1 LVIIKDEPHMK
12 LKLQLVQDGKVLF
25 DMPLSIT
32 DWSKE
37 ELETEFQATEG
48 EFGQFSKLFDALSH
62 ETRLRMMR
70 RLVED
75 ENRTMSFADF
85 MRDLDLNPKTVW
97 ENSKKLEE
105 SGLLKKTGRGRY
117 SCSDFGQTTFI
128 MMSLALHRFIQSLQQ
143 MDEY

>member
-1 LVIIKDEPHMK
+1 MR
-12 LKLQLVQDGKVLF
+12 LKLQLIQEGKILF
-25 DMPLSIT
+25 EMPLYIA

-37 ELETEFQATEG
+37 ELENEFRATEG
-48 EFGQFSKLFDALSH
+48 EFARFSKLFDALSH

-70 RLVED
+70 LLVED

-117 SCSDFGQTTFI
+117 TCSDFGQTTFI
-128 MMSLALHRFIQSLQQ
+128 MMSLALHRFIQSVQQ
-143 MDEY
+143 MEEY

>member
-1 LVIIKDEPHMK
+1 MKGEVHVK
-12 LKLQLVQDGKVLF
+12 LKLLLVQDGKVLF
-25 DMPLSIT
+25 EMPLSIA

-37 ELETEFQATEG
+37 ELESEFEATEG
-48 EFGQFSKLFDALSH
+48 EFAKFSKLFDALSH

-70 RLVED
+70 RLVEE
-75 ENRTMSFADF
+75 ENRTLSFADF
-85 MRDLDLNPKTVW
+85 MRDLNLNPKTVW

-128 MMSLALHRFIQSLQQ
+128 MMSLALHRFIESLQQ
-143 MDEY
+143 MDEF